1 MKKIRLGLVGPG
13 RIVYRVMADLRKAE
27 HIDVAAVA
35 SRSQERA
42 EKAKQDFDLPY
53 AFTSYEEMAKSDV
66 IDMAYIA
73 LPHPFHCE
81 IAKLFLNNGK
91 HVICEKPFAVNAREA
106 QEMIDCAK
114 ANKLFLMEAMWTRF
128 FPMALQLKQA
138 VADGEFGDIL
148 RMTGAFAF
156 CHGNPDFSDRTFNRE
171 LGGGSLLDVGV
182 YPLSMMSYYK
192 GALPV
197 KVQTMYMTA
206 ETGVDSLCSFQA
218 QYADGAVGQGFS
230 ALNVTTDHTL
240 VLYGT
245 KARVEIPGFWK
256 ACRYIVHRPGEQ
268 PEVREFPAENEG
280 FWHEFEYAA
289 NCILRGETD
298 QCVIPLVET
307 LEIMKI
313 MDDMRAEMGVSY
325 PCEE

>member
-1 MKKIRLGLVGPG
+1 MQKIRLGLVGPG
-13 RIVYRVMADLRKAE
+13 RIVYRVMTDLRKAE
-27 HIDVAAVA
+27 HIDMVAVA
-35 SRSQERA
+35 SRSQQRA
-42 EKAKQDFDLPY
+42 QQAQRDFQLPY
-53 AFTSYEEMAKSDV
+53 AFASYEEMAHSDA

-73 LPHPFHCE
+73 LPHPFHCQVTQ
-81 IAKLFLNNGK
+81 LFLRNGK

-106 QEMIDCAK
+106 QQMIDCAK
-114 ANKLFLMEAMWTRF
+114 AHNRFLMEAMWTRF
-128 FPMALQLKQA
+128 FPMARHLKQA
-138 VADGEFGDIL
+138 ISAGEFGDIL

-156 CHGNPDFSDRTFNRE
+156 CHGAPDYSERTFNRE

-192 GALPV
+192 GALPIR
-197 KVQTMYMTA
+197 VQTMHMLA
-206 ETGVDSLCSFQA
+206 ETGVDALCAFQA

-240 VLYGT
+240 TLYGT

-256 ACRYIVHRPGEQ
+256 ACRYIVHRPGEA
-268 PEVREFPAENEG
+268 PEERCFAAENEG

-289 NCILRGETD
+289 NCILRGDTD
-298 QCVIPLVET
+298 QEIMPLAET

-313 MDDMRAEMGVSY
+313 MDGMRADMGVTY
-325 PCEE
+325 PGE